1 MANAYKEESDVKLDL
16 NNAEEESQEESEEE
30 DENMSDGDIIDLD
43 QEAQNNAKDNENEE
57 LKADENAMNVQQTD
71 HDNNNQHTLQTLNKN
86 NKTAKK
92 QYFTPKNQNMLG
104 KIFMN
109 TTIANTEDNA
119 YMNKTEAMG
128 PSKTAITMVKYFI

>member
-1 MANAYKEESDVKLDL
+1 MAHKEESDVKLDL

-30 DENMSDGDIIDLD
+30 YENMSDEDIIDLD
-43 QEAQNNAKDNENEE
+43 QEAQENAKENDNEEY
-57 LKADENAMNVQQTD
+57 KGDENHLNVQQTEPD
-71 HDNNNQHTLQTLNKN
+71 NNQHTINMTTKN

-92 QYFTPKNQNMLG
+92 NYFTPKNQNMLG

-119 YMNKTEAMG
+119 LMNKTEAMAA
-128 PSKTAITMVKYFI
+128 SKTAITMVKIFFI